1 MAARQPRILGRQDL
15 WPSVAPTKGQRNHD
29 PDAGGGFTHATFGLL
44 RNFDAVMEALGS
56 LYSEAHEF
64 QTLVIDSLDWLE
76 PLIWQHTAQQH
87 NQRDIEAFGYGK
99 GYQAALDTWRTF
111 LDAVNT
117 LRDEC
122 GMGVLLIAHAEIRRF
137 DSPETEPY
145 DRYQPKLH
153 RSASALVQEHG
164 GLGSRRRTMAAK
176 RKQKRTK
183 TPDTMG
189 PSQWRLQHGDFTPP
203 IREADPETGR
213 PVQHRRVVDT
223 LGMMLANGTITHRRR
238 AALRHQRDERSD
250 RRAVPLLAPL
260 HGRLAHR
267 PDGGAA
273 CQPSAR
279 GRRLVRLPARALAA
293 DHPARPLADG
303 GL

>member
-1 MAARQPRILGRQDL
+1 MAISLASLRRGGDTRPPRFLIYGVAGVGKTKLAADAPSPIFLQTEDGLGRI
-15 WPSVAPTKGQRNHD
+15 
-29 PDAGGGFTHATFGLL
+29 DAATFGLL

-64 QTLVIDSLDWLE
+64 RTLVIDSLDWLE

-153 RSASALVQEHG
+153 RSASALVQEHVDAVLFANYRISTLKSDVGFNKKVVRGVG
-164 GLGSRRRTMAAK
+164 GGDRLLHTIERPAFLAK
-176 RKQKRTK
+176 NRFGLEETL
-183 TPDTMG
+183 PLA
-189 PSQWRLQHGDFTPP
+189 W
-203 IREADPETGR
+203 AD
-213 PVQHRRVVDT
+213 
-223 LGMMLANGTITHRRR
+223 
-238 AALRHQRDERSD
+238 
-250 RRAVPLLAPL
+250 
-260 HGRLAHR
+260 
-267 PDGGAA
+267 
-273 CQPSAR
+273 
-279 GRRLVRLPARALAA
+279 LAA
-293 DHPARPLADG
+293 GIPFYAAAPNAPVIPTQDTG
-303 GL
+303 N

>member
-1 MAARQPRILGRQDL
+1 MAISLASLRRGGDTRPPRFLIYGVAGVGKTKLAADAPSPIFLQTEDGLGRI
-15 WPSVAPTKGQRNHD
+15 
-29 PDAGGGFTHATFGLL
+29 DAATFGLL

-153 RSASALVQEHG
+153 KSASALVQEHVDAVLFANYRVSTLKSDVG
-164 GLGSRRRTMAAK
+164 FNKKVTRALGSGARVMHTEERPAFLAKNRYGLPDTLPLGWAEFMAAMASGD
-176 RKQKRTK
+176 R
-183 TPDTMG
+183 G
-189 PSQWRLQHGDFTPP
+189 PS
-203 IREADPETGR
+203 
-213 PVQHRRVVDT
+213 
-223 LGMMLANGTITHRRR
+223 
-238 AALRHQRDERSD
+238 
-250 RRAVPLLAPL
+250 
-260 HGRLAHR
+260 
-267 PDGGAA
+267 GAA
-273 CQPSAR
+273 KAPRTAE
-279 GRRLVRLPARALAA
+279 
-293 DHPARPLADG
+293 
-303 GL
+303 